1 MNKNVLGVAFVLT
14 ALAGLSGCAGDKP
27 ENPVDY
33 FTFNDQPLVRDVV
46 DDMTKKE
53 VLQVG
58 GQPSSVINRS
68 VEPGTCNNYIL
79 NNDGHQQPYYVSFN
93 SADRVDSKGFM
104 SCQQM
109 EENARARARVLGY

>member
-79 NNDGHQQPYYVSFN
+79 NNDDHQQPYYVSFN

-104 SCQQM
+104 TCQQM

>member
-1 MNKNVLGVAFVLT
+1 MNNKILSMTCVLAAAT
-14 ALAGLSGCAGDKP
+14 ALAGCAGDKP

-33 FTFNDQPLVRDVV
+33 FTYNDQPLVKQVS

-53 VLQVG
+53 VLELG
-58 GQPSSVINRS
+58 GTPSTQIKRS

-79 NNDGHQQPYYVSFN
+79 NQGGHQQAYYVSFN

-104 SCQQM
+104 TCEQM
-109 EENARARARVLGY
+109 EANARSRARVLGY